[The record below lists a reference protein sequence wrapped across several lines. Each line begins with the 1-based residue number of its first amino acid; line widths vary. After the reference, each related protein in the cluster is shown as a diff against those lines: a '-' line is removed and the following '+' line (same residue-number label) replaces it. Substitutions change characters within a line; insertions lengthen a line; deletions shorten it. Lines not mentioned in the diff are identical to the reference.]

1 MHTLKRRTA
10 SSHNVSRI
18 AKTTDRARVRG
29 YAVAID
35 FVDGRPHDARLVDKS
50 PSIFVEKVEK
60 SGFGE
65 DGHRRMCAV
74 EYVGDDR
81 PPSHGLMRHV
91 VDGFFVDRRVAEFV
105 WQAIIEKIENDALP
119 RSAA

>member
-1 MHTLKRRTA
+1 MTEFRRGAAA
-10 SSHNVSRI
+10 SHAVSRI
-18 AKTTDRARVRG
+18 AKTKDTRVRG

-35 FVDGRPHDARLVDKS
+35 FVDGRPHDARLVDQS
-50 PSIFVEKVEK
+50 PSLFVEKVEK

-74 EYVGDDR
+74 EYHGDDR

-119 RSAA
+119 RAAA